1 MVVNFWVGM
10 RWCARPKMDSTEGT
24 IRAGRL
30 GSLRKART
38 RRFRA
43 TGKLWLLAGSG
54 PDLGWW
60 NDRLGIEPVP
70 NALSEPLEL
79 GA

>member
-1 MVVNFWVGM
+1 M

-24 IRAGRL
+24 IRAGRS

-38 RRFRA
+38 RQFRA
-43 TGKLWLLAGSG
+43 TGEPWLRASSG

-70 NALSEPLEL
+70 NALGEPLEL